1 MRPMDLD
8 TNACVSHLSRAIQ
21 CPTFGYVDQTHGNAQ
36 AFFQLQKQ
44 LEQDFPRC
52 FQTLT
57 YRTVNTFSRL
67 YRWAGKDGSKPPIL
81 LMAHQ
86 DVVPIS
92 PGTQGDWV
100 HPPFSGEIAE
110 GCVWGRGAIDMKNTL
125 IALFEAM
132 EYLIGQGFV
141 PEQDVYLCTG
151 HDEEIMDVYG
161 SMAVA
166 QLCRKEGM
174 HFEFVL
180 DEGGSFMDGAA
191 FGAPGTTLA
200 SVCVYEKGYCDVRL
214 TCQSEGGHSSRPAE
228 TTALG
233 DMARALNALEQT
245 KFPIRATQTL
255 LDLYRILAPCCEPQ
269 TRRMAQQPEVYGQ
282 QLAEQLA
289 RSGPYGNAMV
299 RTTTAVTQIGASEA
313 PNVLPQRVWANVN
326 FRLNAGDTVEGLRRF
341 VERTVGPQFEIE
353 LPIAWNP
360 TRQAR
365 VDARGYR
372 LLAKTLQTFY
382 PDAVVAPMA
391 FFGGTDSRCFDD
403 LADDVYKHM
412 PFVSHMKYAATMHGT
427 NERIDIDD
435 YLRGIAFY
443 IRFLESACGAQI

>member
-1 MRPMDLD
+1 MQTVHLD
-8 TNACVSHLSRAIQ
+8 TDACVRHLSRAIQ
-21 CPTFGYVDQTHGNAQ
+21 CPTFGYVDTSRGNAQ
-36 AFFQLQKQ
+36 AFYDLQKQ
-44 LEQDFPRC
+44 LEEDFPRC

-67 YRWAGKDGSKPPIL
+67 YRWAGRDSSKKPLL

-86 DVVPIS
+86 DVVPVS
-92 PGTQGDWV
+92 PGTEKDWV
-100 HPPFSGEIAE
+100 YPPFSGTVAD
-110 GCVWGRGAIDMKNTL
+110 GCIWGRGAIDMKNTL

-132 EYLIGQGFV
+132 ESLIGQGFV

-151 HDEEIMDVYG
+151 HDEEIMDVHG

-166 QLCRKEGM
+166 QLCREEGLY
-174 HFEFVL
+174 FEFVL

-214 TCQSEGGHSSRPAE
+214 TRQSEGGHSSRPGE
-228 TTALG
+228 STALG
-233 DMARALNALEQT
+233 DMARALDALERN

-255 LDLYRILAPCCEPQ
+255 LDLYRILAPFCEPKTQ
-269 TRRMAQQPEVYGQ
+269 RMAKQLDVYGQ
-282 QLAEQLA
+282 QLAQQLA
-289 RSGPYGNAMV
+289 QSGPYGNAMV
-299 RTTTAVTQIGASEA
+299 RTTTAVTQIGASSA

-326 FRLNAGDTVEGLRRF
+326 FRLNAGDTMDDLRRF
-341 VERTVGPQFEIE
+341 VEHTVGPQFTVE

-365 VDARGYR
+365 VQARGYQ
-372 LLAKTLQTFY
+372 LLVQTLNALY
-382 PDAVVAPMA
+382 PEAVVAPMA

-412 PFVSHMKYAATMHGT
+412 PFVSHMKYATTMHGT

-443 IRFLESACGAQI
+443 IRFIQAACGAKM